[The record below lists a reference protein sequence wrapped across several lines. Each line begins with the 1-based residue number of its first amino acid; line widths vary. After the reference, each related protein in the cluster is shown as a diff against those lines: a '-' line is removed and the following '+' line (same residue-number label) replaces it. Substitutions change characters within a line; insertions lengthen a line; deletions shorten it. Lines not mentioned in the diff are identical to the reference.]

1 MDGLISDSDTTMVAA
16 SIGILACIFICALI
30 GLVAVCKRLRKR
42 QQKWDRFENKY
53 GLKSNSNGTNC
64 ENILIKFLAVHRH

>member
-1 MDGLISDSDTTMVAA
+1 MDDLISDSDKTMVAA

-42 QQKWDRFENKY
+42 QQTWDRFDNKY
-53 GLKSNSNGTNC
+53 VMK
-64 ENILIKFLAVHRH
+64 